1 MPAPAVI
8 GARFMLRRA
17 LGSLSFTEAGL
28 KLSGGEYR
36 MSGTQKLGLGL
47 FYAAMAGLGAAYAIF
62 ENHQANQLV
71 HFVNELVPSFLILIL
86 VVLVYGLFRRA
97 VSVLKQLNGVSG
109 AAHATLYEDYGI
121 QRKKRA

>member
-1 MPAPAVI
+1 
-8 GARFMLRRA
+8 
-17 LGSLSFTEAGL
+17 
-28 KLSGGEYR
+28 

-47 FYAAMAGLGAAYAIF
+47 FYAAMALGAAYAIF
-62 ENHQANQLV
+62 ENHQANKLV
-71 HFVNELVPSFLILIL
+71 HFVNELVPSFLLLIL

-97 VSVLKQLNGVSG
+97 VSVRKQLNGVSG